1 MLLLPSHVGSSIT
14 GDGQAGGCNTITSH
28 ISRSLLLV
36 PGLREVAQRLLFTG
50 FLTPAT
56 NPLFNPTPG
65 VGGAWG
71 ERGRGLLGVKVNL
84 GRASLALPSW
94 IPYQVVHDRLWYVPT
109 WQDDTRGSTPLYLL
123 LCMWCRFIT
132 IICVDLYAPESP
144 LDPQ

>member
-65 VGGAWG
+65 AGGGGWG
-71 ERGRGLLGVKVNL
+71 EGGRGLLRVKVKLEL
-84 GRASLALPSW
+84 GSAGASILDS
-94 IPYQVVHDRLWYVPT
+94 IPGGP
-109 WQDDTRGSTPLYLL
+109 
-123 LCMWCRFIT
+123 
-132 IICVDLYAPESP
+132 
-144 LDPQ
+144 